1 MIKNR
6 IYPSIATLPVEDL
19 AEYLRIVH
27 GFRSRDELAPD
38 VKKVSE
44 VDASKIAIAAM
55 TPTGELIED
64 RHTVENALKLGG
76 KNAEEYLTV
85 ANSNMLLADT
95 HKVST
100 ITGDEIQNLRDEL
113 YQMKNEL
120 IKNGLIRD
128 NYSYNGFQDP
138 FREGSIKYINEVVTR
153 GAQVEARATISDITV
168 VDPTEIEIGEFIVIE
183 DGEKKYI
190 TKVTNKEG
198 NRLFISPSITGPF
211 DTTATIKKALG
222 MYHNGTFL
230 FGETLGQ
237 IITPRE
243 KYVMLNDDTNTFALP
258 RITRANNGYAVMFKV
273 PENAKGA
280 IKRFSLNL
288 RAFGAP
294 GNLKCYIADPSDAD
308 SKDIFTMATI
318 EAMKEA
324 GKIIGE
330 SDSVT
335 NDLASSAF
343 NEIDFNFKN
352 PAMVEGKVYVAIIK
366 CLDCDESNY
375 WEVMGIRKAGGGDLQ
390 TNMKLFYYKEEVEAK
405 AISTEIEDSD
415 LYFTLVTNEVVK
427 NNIGYKQQGLYSAKL
442 ELPTN
447 ASATRVRV
455 ELKANREGRFKVID
469 NPSTLVVK
477 EGESINLVNEDKKQ
491 YSGSIFTSG
500 STVVVGN
507 QISTVGNSRLSNTHF
522 SLAKDTFTPANANV
536 YRVGYKVIVKAR
548 KKTINYSNVNNPIEY
563 SDTIVKELPLTAVI
577 FGQESGKE
585 KSSTD
590 RLIFEGDIALLQD
603 SEYILDNY
611 NDFTVQVFWS
621 NTGVTEQ
628 EMYANPELAGSIYD
642 IVVSVDRTFNKKENV
657 LITKIQGE
665 A

>member
-1 MIKNR
+1 MSNKR
-6 IYPSIATLPVEDL
+6 IYPSVATLPVEDI

-27 GFRSRDELAPD
+27 GFRSRNELAPD

-44 VDASKIAIAAM
+44 VDSAKIAIAAM
-55 TPTGELIED
+55 NKDGSLVLD
-64 RHTVENALKLGG
+64 RNTVENSLKLGG
-76 KNAEEYLTV
+76 LNASEYLTI

-120 IKNGLIRD
+120 VKNGLIRD
-128 NYSYNGFQDP
+128 SYSYNGFQDP
-138 FREGSIKYINEVVTR
+138 FREGSIKYIDEVVTR

-168 VDPTEIEIGEFIVIE
+168 IDSSEIEIGEFIVIE
-183 DGEKKYI
+183 DGNKKYI

-198 NRLFISPSITGPF
+198 NRLFINPSITGPF
-211 DTTATIKKALG
+211 DTTAVIKKALG
-222 MYHNGTFL
+222 MYYNGTFL
-230 FGETLGQ
+230 FGERLGQ
-237 IITPRE
+237 IITPKE

-258 RITRANNGYAVMFKV
+258 RITRPDNGYVVMFKV

-294 GNLKCYIADPSDAD
+294 GNLKCYIADPSDSD
-308 SKDIFTMATI
+308 GKDIFKMPTI
-318 EAMKEA
+318 DAMKEA

-330 SDSVT
+330 SDSVS

-343 NEIDFNFKN
+343 NELDFNFNN
-352 PAMVEGKVYVAIIK
+352 PAIVDGKVYVAIIK
-366 CLDCDESNY
+366 CLDADESNY
-375 WEVMGIRKAGGGDLQ
+375 WEVMGVRKSGGGDLQ
-390 TNMKLFYYKEEVEAK
+390 TNMKLFHYKESVEAN
-405 AISTEIEDSD
+405 AISTEVADSD

-427 NNIGYKQQGLYSAKL
+427 NNIGYKQQGLYSTKI
-442 ELPTN
+442 ELPDNT
-447 ASATRVRV
+447 SATRVRV

-469 NPSTLVVK
+469 NPSALVIK
-477 EGESINLVNEDKKQ
+477 EGESINLINEDNKQ

-507 QISTVGNSRLSNTHF
+507 QISTVGNSRLSNIHF
-522 SLAKDTFTPANANV
+522 SLAKDTYAPANAPV

-548 KKTINYSNVNNPIEY
+548 KKTIDYSNPSNPIKY
-563 SDTIVKELPLTAVI
+563 SGTIVKELPLTAVI
-577 FGQESGKE
+577 PGRESGKE
-585 KSSTD
+585 KNSTD
-590 RLIFEGDIALLQD
+590 RLIFESDIALLGNSD
-603 SEYILDNY
+603 YILDDY
-611 NDFTVQVFWS
+611 NDFTVQVFWA

-628 EMYANPELAGSIYD
+628 EMYGNPELAGSMFD
-642 IVVSVDRTFNKKENV
+642 IAVAVDRTFNKKENV
-657 LITKIQGE
+657 LATKIKEE

>member
-1 MIKNR
+1 MINNR

-27 GFRSRDELAPD
+27 GFRSKDELAPD
-38 VKKVSE
+38 VERVSK
-44 VDASKIAIAAM
+44 VDANKIAIAAM
-55 TPTGELIED
+55 TQTGELVED
-64 RHTVENALKLGG
+64 RHTVENSLKLGG
-76 KNAEEYLTV
+76 KNADEYLTI

-95 HKVST
+95 HRVSV
-100 ITGDEIQNLRDEL
+100 ISGDEFRNLRDEL
-113 YQMKNEL
+113 YQIKNEL
-120 IKNGLIRD
+120 IKSGLIKD

-138 FREGSIKYINEVVTR
+138 FREGAIKYIDEVVTR

-168 VDPTEIEIGEFIVIE
+168 IDSSEIEIGEFIVIE
-183 DGEKKYI
+183 EGENKYI

-198 NRLFISPSITGPF
+198 NRLFINPSITGPF
-211 DTTATIKKALG
+211 DNTAVIKKALG

-237 IITPRE
+237 IITPKE

-258 RITRANNGYAVMFKV
+258 RITKADNGYAVMFKV
-273 PENAKGA
+273 PESAKGA

-308 SKDIFTMATI
+308 GQNIFNMATLND
-318 EAMKEA
+318 MKEA

-343 NEIDFNFKN
+343 NEIDFNFRN
-352 PAMVEGKVYVAIIK
+352 PAIVEGKVYVAIVK
-366 CLDCDESNY
+366 CLDADESNY

-390 TNMKLFYYKEEVEAK
+390 TNMKLFYYKEEIEAK
-405 AISTEIEDSD
+405 SISTEIEDSD

-427 NNIGYKQQGLYSAKL
+427 NNIGYKQQGLYSTKI
-442 ELPTN
+442 ELPSN
-447 ASATRVRV
+447 QSATRIRV
-455 ELKANREGRFKVID
+455 ELKTNREGRFKVID

-477 EGESINLVNEDKKQ
+477 EGESINLTNEDGKQ

-507 QISTVGNSRLSNTHF
+507 QISTVGSSRLSNTHF
-522 SLAKDTFTPANANV
+522 SLAKDTYTPANADV

-563 SDTIVKELPLTAVI
+563 SKTIIKEIPLTAVI
-577 FGQESGKE
+577 PGKEAGKE

-590 RLIFEGDIALLQD
+590 RLIFEDYISLIDD
-603 SEYILDNY
+603 SEYILEDY

-621 NTGVTEQ
+621 NAGVTEQ
-628 EMYANPELAGSIYD
+628 EMYVNPELAGSIYD
-642 IVVSVDRTFNKKENV
+642 IAVSLDRTFNKNENILENKIKE
-657 LITKIQGE
+657 E